1 MIKTVIVL
9 LMLIIVLALASSLI
23 FLVKDEGKTK
33 RTMIGLSW
41 RIGLSLMLFFL
52 LFLAFSLGWL
62 QPHGL

>member
-1 MIKTVIVL
+1 MITTIIIL
-9 LMLIIVLALASSLI
+9 LMLIILIALASSLI

-33 RTMIGLSW
+33 RTIMGLSW